1 MPVLQAKKKQT
12 NGQPI
17 RNPYAQSWNFPP
29 TPALLV
35 FVWHEH
41 KQRQRVQNDDLQR
54 SAVKIQG
61 PGKSP
66 KLTPHTRSFPI
77 KNLCDPCERV
87 IWSNKFSTHATAF
100 LDMSSPLGFCCSLP
114 QFLWSWRQARTQ
126 VTNKNIADLIIL
138 QDRIDIWCKFW
149 TLCCVVIWDLDPCL
163 H

>member
-1 MPVLQAKKKQT
+1 MKSICTKLKLSPNPGPFGFCLARAQAETTSTK
-12 NGQPI
+12 
-17 RNPYAQSWNFPP
+17 W
-29 TPALLV
+29 L
-35 FVWHEH
+35 
-41 KQRQRVQNDDLQR
+41 DLQR